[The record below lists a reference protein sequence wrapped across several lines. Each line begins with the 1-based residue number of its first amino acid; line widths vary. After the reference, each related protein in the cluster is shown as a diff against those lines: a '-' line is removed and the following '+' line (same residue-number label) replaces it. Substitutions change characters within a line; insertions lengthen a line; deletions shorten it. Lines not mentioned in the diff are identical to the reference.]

1 MHQMWEQRETGRKM
15 NTSPD
20 NDYERNLLTRYQIL
34 MQHRQHAER
43 TFWSRI
49 QVLHLIQ
56 AAVIGGSF
64 YIHYGE
70 NIPVYFSLILLGF
83 GILLTVI
90 LFILCIYDW
99 KSATVNQVELFSLGN
114 TLGITWSPKRRSLK
128 MRKDVQFKLTAHG
141 ILYFV
146 IILFIILDVGLF
158 SYFLCN

>member
-1 MHQMWEQRETGRKM
+1 M
-15 NTSPD
+15 NTSPY
-20 NDYERNLLTRYQIL
+20 NDDEKNLLTRYQIL

-64 YIHYGE
+64 YIHYVE
-70 NIPVYFSLILLGF
+70 NIPACFSLILLGF

-99 KSATVNQVELFSLGN
+99 QSAKVNQVELFNLGA
-114 TLGITWSPKRRSLK
+114 TLGIKWSPERCSLK
-128 MRKDVQFKLTAHG
+128 IWNNVHFKLTAHG